1 MIVPIDVLSANLASP
16 ALGFFALGVIATRM
30 KSDLSFP
37 EQAAKALSIYLLIAI
52 GFKGG
57 VKLRAEGFTSELM
70 LGVTAGLFLAITLPL
85 IAYAILRWFTPVSTI
100 DAAAVAAHYGSVSV
114 VTFVAATAFLS
125 AMGESSEGFMI
136 TLLAIMEVPAILI
149 GIYLA
154 RRGGASTGNHRFI
167 DSLTHGPVILLIGA
181 AAVGCAT
188 GEAGMAQLEG
198 FLVTPFLGVLALFLL
213 DMGIVAARRIGE
225 LKKAGLRL
233 LAFGM
238 IMPLI
243 GGSLGVLTGTAIGLT
258 VGGVTLLGVLAASAS
273 YVAAPAAIREAV
285 PDANPALSLGL
296 ALGVTFPFNLI
307 VGIPLIYTAAQLLA

>member
-1 MIVPIDVLSANLASP
+1 MPIDVLSANLASP

-57 VKLRAEGFTSELM
+57 VQLRAEGISSSLA
-70 LGVTAGLFLAITLPL
+70 LGIGAGLFLAVTLPL
-85 IAYAILRWFTPVSTI
+85 VAYLILRSFTPVSRI

-136 TLLAIMEVPAILI
+136 TLLAAMEVPAILI

-154 RRGGASTGNHRFI
+154 RRGGGSTSNHRFM
-167 DSLTHGPVILLIGA
+167 DTLTHGPIVLLIGA
-181 AAVGCAT
+181 AVVGAAT

-213 DMGIVAARRIGE
+213 DMGIIAARRLGE
-225 LKKAGLRL
+225 LRQAGLRL

-238 IMPLI
+238 VMPLI
-243 GGSLGVLTGTAIGLT
+243 GGTAGVLLGTAIGLS
-258 VGGVTLLGVLAASAS
+258 VGGATLLAVLGASAS

-285 PDANPALSLGL
+285 PEANPALSLGL

-307 VGIPLIYTAAQLLA
+307 VGIPLFYTAAQLLA

>member
-1 MIVPIDVLSANLASP
+1 MPIEVLSANLASP
-16 ALGFFALGVIATRM
+16 ALGFFALGVVATRM

-57 VKLRAEGFTSELM
+57 VKLRAEGFSSELL
-70 LGVTAGLFLAITLPL
+70 LGITAGLFLAITLPL
-85 IAYAILRWFTPVSTI
+85 VAYGLLRWFTPVNRI

-125 AMGESSEGFMI
+125 AMNESSEGFMI
-136 TLLAIMEVPAILI
+136 TLLAIMEIPAILI

-154 RRGGASTGNHRFI
+154 RRGGAATGNHRFV
-167 DSLTHGPVILLIGA
+167 DSFTHGPVILLVGA
-181 AAVGCAT
+181 AAVGVAT
-188 GEAGMAQLEG
+188 GETGMSQLEG

-225 LKKAGLRL
+225 LKKAGFRL

-243 GGSLGVLTGTAIGLT
+243 GGSVGVLTGTAIGLS
-258 VGGVTLLGVLAASAS
+258 VGGATLLGVLAASAS
-273 YVAAPAAIREAV
+273 YVAAPAAIRDAV
-285 PDANPALSLGL
+285 PEANPALSLGL
-296 ALGVTFPFNLI
+296 SLGVTFPFNLI
-307 VGIPLIYTAAQLLA
+307 VGIPLIYTAAQLLG